1 MYKRL
6 QATKNVD
13 KMIDKTGEKTDISI
27 CQILQIKLS
36 SGCICIF
43 HFKAIGLY

>member
-1 MYKRL
+1 MYKQL
-6 QATKNVD
+6 WETKNKD
-13 KMIDKTGEKTDISI
+13 KMIDNSGEKTDISI
-27 CQILQIKLS
+27 YQILQIKFT